1 MKKRLILVLGFLF
14 GFSGLSASA
23 IGRTLEE
30 SMTAAY
36 DNNPTILAQRA
47 KVRATDEEVAQAL
60 SNWRPTVE
68 IVGEAGTSAVHNNTA
83 TATNQG
89 QHREPRSL
97 NLTIEQALYRGG
109 RTLAATSEAE
119 NSVKAERARL
129 LVVEQSVLLDAA
141 TEHMNVIRDQ
151 AVLELNIN
159 NEQVLRRQ
167 LKATRERF
175 EVGEVTST
183 DVHQAQARL
192 ARVTADRIQSEGDL
206 VNSRAGF
213 LNSVGE
219 AAGKLLPAK
228 PPMDLPAS
236 VMEAVKIAVNND
248 PNVIAAEFDERA
260 LLDNV
265 DEVRGELLPTL
276 SVEGTASRSF
286 QSSSEES
293 RSDVYKAKAVLT
305 VPLYQSGEVYSRL
318 REAKQDAAE
327 QRLKTDQAQRNAAEN
342 STIAWQ
348 ALQTARAR
356 IVSYVIEV
364 EAAQIALDGVKHEA
378 TVGSRTTLD
387 VLDAEQELLDA
398 SVNLVRAERD
408 EMVAI
413 FELKTAMGQMTA
425 SLWNLPV
432 RFYDP
437 DAHYREIR
445 NKWFGARSNDGIPEK

>member
-1 MKKRLILVLGFLF
+1 M
-14 GFSGLSASA
+14 
-23 IGRTLEE
+23 
-30 SMTAAY
+30 
-36 DNNPTILAQRA
+36 
-47 KVRATDEEVAQAL
+47 
-60 SNWRPTVE
+60 
-68 IVGEAGTSAVHNNTA
+68 
-83 TATNQG
+83 
-89 QHREPRSL
+89 
-97 NLTIEQALYRGG
+97 
-109 RTLAATSEAE
+109 
-119 NSVKAERARL
+119 

-175 EVGEVTST
+175 KVGEVTST

-219 AAGKLLPAK
+219 
-228 PPMDLPAS
+228 PPMDLPTS

-260 LLDNV
+260 LQDNV

-286 QSSSEES
+286 ESSSEES
-293 RSDVYKAKAVLT
+293 RSDVYEAKAVLS
-305 VPLYQSGEVYSRL
+305 VPLYQSGAVYSRL

-327 QRLKTDQAQRNAAEN
+327 QRLKTDQAQRDAAEN

-364 EAAQIALDGVKHEA
+364 EAAQTALDGVKHEA

-432 RFYDP
+432 RFYNP

-445 NKWFGARSNDGIPEK
+445 NKWFGAQSDDGIPEK